1 MTKKTTLRI
10 FLDEC
15 VPDGV
20 GRVFSDSGHHVIH
33 LRQAGATGSP
43 DPLVC
48 TLAQENDA
56 ILVSLDGDMKQL
68 AKGNGVNK
76 KRFARLSLIK
86 FSCETAKAALRAAD
100 AMSIIL
106 HEWERSQGSNERRLF
121 VEIYPAAISI
131 KR

>member
-1 MTKKTTLRI
+1 MTSQITLRL

-20 GRVFSDSGHHVIH
+20 GRVFSDSGHHVIF

-43 DPLVC
+43 DQLVC
-48 TLAQENDA
+48 TLAEENDA

-68 AKGNGVNK
+68 ARNNGVGK
-76 KRFARLSLIK
+76 KRFSRLSLIK
-86 FSCETAKAALRAAD
+86 FSCETAKAAARASD

-106 HEWERSQGSNERRLF
+106 HEWERSLGANGRRVF